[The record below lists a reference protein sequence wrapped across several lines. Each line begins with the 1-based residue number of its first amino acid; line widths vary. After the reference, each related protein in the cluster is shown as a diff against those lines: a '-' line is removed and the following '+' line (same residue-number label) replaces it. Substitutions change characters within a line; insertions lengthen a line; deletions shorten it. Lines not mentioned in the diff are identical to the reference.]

1 MAASKLLM
9 KPKVPL
15 AMFRKMQDEVA
26 AEQRDV
32 LSALKN
38 VAIDS
43 FSNPAARLGFGTSNM
58 LEATQY
64 PLTRLSRNYIL
75 MVSLYRSNW
84 IVRKVVDAKAEDM
97 VKNGWSYD
105 TETTPEMLSDLEKVC
120 DDTQISAKLAEALKW
135 ARLYG
140 GSAALMVLKGQRDLE
155 SPLDIEDVDL
165 DTFKGLLVFDRWSG
179 ITPGATLVTDIEDTV
194 NFGEPEFYDITTT
207 TAKRIRVHCSR
218 ILKFTGRTLPMWE
231 RQAEMY
237 WGLSEVELM
246 YDELRKRDNTS
257 WNIASLIFR
266 ANIFG
271 LRQKELAQMLSGIT
285 VNADVAQRFWNT
297 IQAQS
302 SLMSNQGMFVLPE
315 EGGIETHQYGF
326 SGISDVYQQFMLDI
340 CGATEYTMSRLFGRT
355 VSGLGQQNEGDE
367 HSYYDHISQLQKQQ
381 LDPQMKKLLPV
392 VAMSVWGEV

>member
-155 SPLDIEDVDL
+155 SPLDIEDVISIL
-165 DTFKGLLVFDRWSG
+165 SKVCLCSTAGAASPRVQLL
-179 ITPGATLVTDIEDTV
+179 
-194 NFGEPEFYDITTT
+194 
-207 TAKRIRVHCSR
+207 
-218 ILKFTGRTLPMWE
+218 
-231 RQAEMY
+231 
-237 WGLSEVELM
+237 
-246 YDELRKRDNTS
+246 
-257 WNIASLIFR
+257 
-266 ANIFG
+266 
-271 LRQKELAQMLSGIT
+271 
-285 VNADVAQRFWNT
+285 
-297 IQAQS
+297 
-302 SLMSNQGMFVLPE
+302 
-315 EGGIETHQYGF
+315 
-326 SGISDVYQQFMLDI
+326 
-340 CGATEYTMSRLFGRT
+340 
-355 VSGLGQQNEGDE
+355 
-367 HSYYDHISQLQKQQ
+367 
-381 LDPQMKKLLPV
+381 
-392 VAMSVWGEV
+392 